1 MKRKA
6 ETQPEP
12 ASNGKKQA
20 TETNTVEAQFGD
32 NLFAEKT
39 LKGYTDEYAASAPY
53 KHAVVHG
60 LMNDDL
66 LRSVRSE
73 IIDNIHFTPKET
85 DIYKIHQSGD
95 LANLSG
101 LPESALEKLPSLLK
115 LRDALYGQEFRQW
128 ISTVAGSG
136 PLSGKKTDMAVNVYV
151 PGCHLLC
158 HDDVIGSRRVSY
170 ILYLTD
176 PDKPWKAEW
185 GGALRLY
192 PTDDEKGEDGKMYKV
207 PRAEFSKVIPPAWN
221 QLSFFAVQP
230 GESFH
235 DVEEVYHRAEGVE
248 EDDGGRVRM
257 AISGW
262 FHIPQEG
269 EDGFEPGLE
278 EKLAEKSSL
287 QQLQGKGDQ
296 FDDPKP
302 QWIDPEVGSK
312 QPASKEVG
320 DDEEEAELTEG
331 DLQFLLNYMTPNYLT
346 PDTVEELNEMFTE
359 ESTAQMANFLNK
371 KLAPRLQKQLES
383 AAFKREFETSR
394 PPHKHRYQYLAS
406 STSARP
412 PPVGSEDDPHGD
424 ILYNFLPS
432 LAFRKW
438 LSVTTGLSL
447 KRCAALARRFRRSL
461 DYQLA
466 QGYRGEQPQLEYCL
480 NITPTPG
487 WGADEPEGGD
497 EEEQDEDGDEE
508 NADTNGEAP
517 KDKGKGKA
525 KAPEPKPEPQPEA
538 EEEEDNVGGYELY
551 MAGDD
556 DEDDEDDEDDAG
568 SDHGVEIPAKMQSA
582 TGAGD
587 RRSAKKAR
595 AKADPAIY
603 KAAQDE
609 EDDGILFSNPASWNT
624 LSLVLRDRGVLKFV
638 KYVSGKAKGDRFD
651 FAGAF
656 EVEDMDD
663 EDDMDQEDD
672 NAGEGAAN

>member
-6 ETQPEP
+6 EKQT
-12 ASNGKKQA
+12 ASTANGKKQA
-20 TETNTVEAQFGD
+20 TESNAVEGQFGD
-32 NLFAEKT
+32 NLFAPET
-39 LKGYTDEYAASAPY
+39 LKGYTDDYAASTPY

-60 LMNDDL
+60 LMNDSL
-66 LRSVRSE
+66 LRSVRTE

-101 LPESALEKLPSLLK
+101 LPEAALEKLPSLLK
-115 LRDALYGQEFRQW
+115 LRDALYGPEFRQW

-176 PDKPWKAEW
+176 PDKPWQANW

-192 PTDDEKGEDGKMYKV
+192 PTDEEKGEDGKLYKV

-269 EDGFEPGLE
+269 EEGFEPGLE

-287 QQLQGKGDQ
+287 QQLQGKGEQ

-302 QWIDPEVGSK
+302 QWIDPEAGNEQS
-312 QPASKEVG
+312 AGNEDG
-320 DDEEEAELTEG
+320 DHDEEEAEMTEE

-346 PDTVEELNEMFTE
+346 PDTVEELNELFTE
-359 ESTAQMANFLNK
+359 ESTAQMGNFLNK
-371 KLAPRLQKQLES
+371 RLAPRLRKQIELET
-383 AAFKREFETSR
+383 FKREFETSR

-406 STSARP
+406 TSSVRP

-424 ILYNFLPS
+424 IMYNFLPS

-438 LSVTTGLSL
+438 LALTTGLSL
-447 KRCAALARRFRRSL
+447 KRCAIVARKFRRSL

-480 NITPTPG
+480 NITPTTG
-487 WGADEPEGGD
+487 WAPEEPEAESEND
-497 EEEQDEDGDEE
+497 DEDEDDE
-508 NADTNGEAP
+508 DSTP
-517 KDKGKGKA
+517 KNKGKGKA
-525 KAPEPKPEPQPEA
+525 KAKAPKPEPEPKPQA
-538 EEEEDNVGGYELY
+538 EDEDNVGGYELY

-556 DEDDEDDEDDAG
+556 DDEDDDDDDAG
-568 SDHGVEIPAKMQSA
+568 SDHGVNIPAKLQSA

-587 RRSAKKAR
+587 RRSAKKVR

-603 KAAQDE
+603 KAAQEDE

-638 KYVSGKAKGDRFD
+638 KYVSKKAPGDRYD
-651 FAGAF
+651 FSGAV
-656 EVEDMDD
+656 EVEDIDD
-663 EDDMDQEDD
+663 ENEDD
-672 NAGEGAAN
+672 DAGEGAAN

>member
-6 ETQPEP
+6 EKQT
-12 ASNGKKQA
+12 ASTVNGKKQA
-20 TETNTVEAQFGD
+20 TESNAVEAQFGD

-39 LKGYTDEYAASAPY
+39 LKGYTDEYAASSPY

-60 LMNDDL
+60 LMNDSL
-66 LRSVRSE
+66 LRSVRTE
-73 IIDNIHFTPKET
+73 IINNIHFTPKET

-115 LRDALYGQEFRQW
+115 LRDALYGPEFRQW
-128 ISTVAGSG
+128 ISTVAESG

-176 PDKPWKAEW
+176 PDKPWQANW

-192 PTDDEKGEDGKMYKV
+192 PTDEEKGEDGKLYKV
-207 PRAEFSKVIPPAWN
+207 PRADFSKVIPPAWN

-269 EDGFEPGLE
+269 EEGFEPGLE
-278 EKLAEKSSL
+278 ESLAEKSSL
-287 QQLQGKGDQ
+287 QQLQGKGEQ
-296 FDDPKP
+296 FDVPKP
-302 QWIDPEVGSK
+302 QWIDPEAGSE
-312 QPASKEVG
+312 QPATKDDEE
-320 DDEEEAELTEG
+320 DDEEEAEMTEE

-346 PDTVEELNEMFTE
+346 PDTVEELNELFTE
-359 ESTAQMANFLNK
+359 ESTAQMGNFLNK
-371 KLAPRLQKQLES
+371 KLAPRLRKQIES
-383 AAFKREFETSR
+383 DSFEREFETSR
-394 PPHKHRYQYLAS
+394 PPHKHRYQYLT
-406 STSARP
+406 STSSVRP

-424 ILYNFLPS
+424 VLYNFLPS

-438 LSVTTGLSL
+438 LALTTGLSL
-447 KRCAALARRFRRSL
+447 KRCAIVARKFRRSL

-480 NITPTPG
+480 NITPTTG
-487 WGADEPEGGD
+487 WAPEEPEDEAEDDEDD
-497 EEEQDEDGDEE
+497 EEDEE
-508 NADTNGEAP
+508 AAP
-517 KDKGKGKA
+517 KNKGKGKEKA
-525 KAPEPKPEPQPEA
+525 KVPKPEPEPKPQA
-538 EEEEDNVGGYELY
+538 EEEDNVGGYELY

-556 DEDDEDDEDDAG
+556 DEDDDDDDAG
-568 SDHGVEIPAKMQSA
+568 SDHGVDIPAKLQSA

-587 RRSAKKAR
+587 RRSAKKTR

-638 KYVSGKAKGDRFD
+638 KYVSGKAKGDRYD
-651 FAGAF
+651 FSGAV
-656 EVEDMDD
+656 EVEDIDDD
-663 EDDMDQEDD
+663 EDDEDD
-672 NAGEGAAN
+672 AGEGPAN

>member
-6 ETQPEP
+6 ETQTDP

-20 TETNTVEAQFGD
+20 TDTNAVEAQFGD

-39 LKGYTDEYAASAPY
+39 LKGYTDDYAGSAPY

-66 LRSVRSE
+66 LRSVRTE
-73 IIDNIHFTPKET
+73 IINNIHFTPKET

-176 PDKPWKAEW
+176 PDKPWQAQW

-192 PTDDEKGEDGKMYKV
+192 PTDDEKGRG
-207 PRAEFSKVIPPAWN
+207 RQALQGAQSR
-221 QLSFFAVQP
+221 P

-235 DVEEVYHRAEGVE
+235 DVEEVYHRAAGVE

-269 EDGFEPGLE
+269 EEGFEPGLE
-278 EKLAEKSSL
+278 ERLAEKSSL

-296 FDDPKP
+296 FDYPKP
-302 QWIDPEVGSK
+302 QWIDPEASSK
-312 QPASKEVG
+312 QSAASEG
-320 DDEEEAELTEG
+320 GEDEEEAELSEE

-371 KLAPRLQKQLES
+371 KLAPRLHKQLEEAS
-383 AAFKREFETSR
+383 FKREFETSR

-424 ILYNFLPS
+424 IMYNFLPS

-447 KRCAALARRFRRSL
+447 KRCAVLARRFRRGL

-487 WGADEPEGGD
+487 WGADEPEG
-497 EEEQDEDGDEE
+497 EEEGEEEDGDDEDAE
-508 NADTNGEAP
+508 TNGNAP

-525 KAPEPKPEPQPEA
+525 KEPEPKPEPQPQA
-538 EEEEDNVGGYELY
+538 DEEEDNVGGYELY

-568 SDHGVEIPAKMQSA
+568 SDHGVEIPAKFQSA

-595 AKADPAIY
+595 VKADPAIY

-651 FAGAF
+651 FAGAV

-663 EDDMDQEDD
+663 EEEDEDD

>member
-6 ETQPEP
+6 ENQTAPP
-12 ASNGKKQA
+12 FNGKKQA
-20 TETNTVEAQFGD
+20 TETNAVEAQFGD

-39 LKGYTDEYAASAPY
+39 LKGYTDDYAGSAPY

-60 LMNDDL
+60 LMNDSL
-66 LRSVRSE
+66 LRSVRTE

-115 LRDALYGQEFRQW
+115 LRDALYGPEFRQW

-170 ILYLTD
+170 ILYLTN
-176 PDKPWKAEW
+176 PDKPWKANW

-192 PTDDEKGEDGKMYKV
+192 PTDNEKGEDGKTYKV

-248 EDDGGRVRM
+248 EEDDGGRVRM

-269 EDGFEPGLE
+269 EEGFEPGLE
-278 EKLAEKSSL
+278 EKLAEQSSL
-287 QQLQGKGDQ
+287 QQLQGKGEQ

-302 QWIDPEVGSK
+302 QWIDPEAGSEK
-312 QPASKEVG
+312 PTATKN
-320 DDEEEAELTEG
+320 DNEEEAEMSED

-346 PDTVEELNEMFTE
+346 PDTVEDLNELFTE

-383 AAFKREFETSR
+383 ESFKREFETSR
-394 PPHKHRYQYLAS
+394 PPHKHRYQYLAC
-406 STSARP
+406 TSLVKP

-438 LSVTTGLSL
+438 LALVTGLSL
-447 KRCAALARRFRRSL
+447 QRCAVIARKFRRSL

-480 NITPTPG
+480 NITPSSG
-487 WGADEPEGGD
+487 WAPEEPEAEQEDEDDDDD
-497 EEEQDEDGDEE
+497 EEDAEK
-508 NADTNGEAP
+508 AP
-517 KDKGKGKA
+517 SKKNNKGKGKA
-525 KAPEPKPEPQPEA
+525 KAPEPEPEPPA
-538 EEEEDNVGGYELY
+538 EEEDNVGGYELY

-556 DEDDEDDEDDAG
+556 DEDDDDASDAG
-568 SDHGVEIPAKMQSA
+568 SDHGIEIPAKVQSA

-587 RRSAKKAR
+587 RRSAKKNK

-603 KAAQDE
+603 KAAQEDD

-638 KYVSGKAKGDRFD
+638 KYVSGRAKGDRYD
-651 FAGAF
+651 FAGAL
-656 EVEDMDD
+656 EVEDVGD
-663 EDDMDQEDD
+663 EDDAEDD
-672 NAGEGAAN
+672 AGEGASGN